1 MPDRNI
7 KCVDC
12 GNDFVFTDREQEW
25 YREKGLS
32 HEPRRCKPCRSS
44 RKSGGGAPSHGGGG
58 GGHEDRYPGQ
68 GPEHSPDHPA
78 PEHPASDLPASD
90 HPPSDHPASDRPP
103 SDRPGGDTG
112 HHAPGDRPARSRSRS
127 REMHIVACAT
137 CGKET
142 EVPFKPDTTR
152 PVYCRDCY
160 VARGKKR

>member
-44 RKSGGGAPSHGGGG
+44 RKSGGGPPSHGG
-58 GGHEDRYPGQ
+58 GGHEDRPPDHG
-68 GPEHSPDHPA
+68 PDHPS
-78 PEHPASDLPASD
+78 PGQPGPDQ
-90 HPPSDHPASDRPP
+90 
-103 SDRPGGDTG
+103 PGGEPAQS
-112 HHAPGDRPARSRSRS
+112 APGDRPARSRSRS
-127 REMHIVACAT
+127 REMHVVACAT

-142 EVPFKPDTTR
+142 EVPFKPDPTR

>member
-1 MPDRNI
+1 MADRTI

-44 RKSGGGAPSHGGGG
+44 RKSGGGPPSHGEGGGGGG
-58 GGHEDRYPGQ
+58 GGHDDRA
-68 GPEHSPDHPA
+68 PDHAA
-78 PEHPASDLPASD
+78 PD
-90 HPPSDHPASDRPP
+90 HQ
-103 SDRPGGDTG
+103 GGEAP
-112 HHAPGDRPARSRSRS
+112 HAAPGDRPARPHSRS
-127 REMHIVACAT
+127 REMHTVACAT

-142 EVPFKPDTTR
+142 EVPFKPDTSR